1 MSTSGGD
8 GADPFTTQE
17 EEMPKQEVPQV
28 SSPQPAS
35 PTGALQDT
43 SELGEHGNVREGKQG
58 TGETDEGR
66 GQEKDRDPHL
76 SNQNSLDTQFNKIA
90 IQRFIRTKPSSVTTG
105 IL

>member
-1 MSTSGGD
+1 MSSSGGD

-43 SELGEHGNVREGKQG
+43 SEVGEHGHGRKSKQG
-58 TGETDEGR
+58 TGEIDEGR
-66 GQEKDRDPHL
+66 REEKDRDPHL
-76 SNQNSLDTQFNKIA
+76 SNK
-90 IQRFIRTKPSSVTTG
+90 RTAK
-105 IL
+105 

>member
-1 MSTSGGD
+1 MSSSGGD

-35 PTGALQDT
+35 PTGALQGT
-43 SELGEHGNVREGKQG
+43 SELGEHGHGRKGKQG
-58 TGETDEGR
+58 TVETDEGS

-76 SNQNSLDTQFNKIA
+76 SNQ
-90 IQRFIRTKPSSVTTG
+90 RTPE
-105 IL
+105 